1 MATTIGFLLA
11 GILGVAASFLFVTLG
26 KVAQENQQLRMK
38 LLDYQGKEISFRIN
52 SMLLNSKAEA
62 KPKLQKTT
70 EQLLVLAV
78 KNTNENEARAA
89 AVQACKRI
97 HKELGLK

>member
-1 MATTIGFLLA
+1 MEAMGFILA
-11 GILGVAASFLFVTLG
+11 GILVVIAGMLFTGLQ
-26 KVAQENQQLRMK
+26 KIALENQQLRMK
-38 LLDYQGKEISFRIN
+38 LMEYQGREIAYKMNNILIN
-52 SMLLNSKAEA
+52 AKMSE

-89 AVQACKRI
+89 AVQACRRI
-97 HKELGLK
+97 HKELGIK